1 MDTLTEIFET
11 LRDLRYCADQQDF
24 SRNWL
29 GRSAS
34 YYAHLRS
41 SGQRCSLASIGML
54 VGRLRELVA
63 VRGHDD
69 RDREQRPD
77 GGGDE
82 QRRLGAAWIAAKVM
96 YQGEWELL
104 HVRPRDRVTAI
115 ALPAWIDI
123 YDL

>member
-1 MDTLTEIFET
+1 MDTLTEIFTT
-11 LRDLRYCADQQDF
+11 LRDYGYCMDQQDF

-54 VGRLRELVA
+54 VGRLRELIA
-63 VRGHDD
+63 VRGQDD
-69 RDREQRPD
+69 RGGEQRPD
-77 GGGDE
+77 DGGDE

-96 YQGEWELL
+96 YLGEWELL
-104 HVRPRDRVTAI
+104 HVRPRDRITAI
-115 ALPAWIDI
+115 PLGGWIDI
-123 YDL
+123 HDL